1 MSLVAFGRHLDG
13 SVQVKRLQTAFIG
26 GIPRRLRNS
35 SRVHGPCRKGGA
47 HIAANRQ
54 PPRSIMSA
62 SAAASIALDPH
73 AQLRRLYLT
82 LLQDQN
88 RFDEFKQLLALYPSR
103 VEDVE
108 PDEARGVRIKLNAR
122 ITAWLDGG
130 FDGLSAAQVS
140 LWRSIVVEERI
151 NVTLSPWKESN
162 LY

>member
-1 MSLVAFGRHLDG
+1 
-13 SVQVKRLQTAFIG
+13 
-26 GIPRRLRNS
+26 
-35 SRVHGPCRKGGA
+35 
-47 HIAANRQ
+47 
-54 PPRSIMSA
+54 MSA
-62 SAAASIALDPH
+62 SAAATSIALDPH

-88 RFDEFKQLLALYPSR
+88 RFDEFKQLLALYPSV
-103 VEDVE
+103 VEE
-108 PDEARGVRIKLNAR
+108 GESAEASAIRAKLNAR

-130 FDGLSAAQVS
+130 FDGLSATQVL